1 MELYED
7 RLHHSQKDFYKKQ
20 SEICHSL
27 KKAMK
32 AIGHEHLDH
41 HSDPESSSASESDSG
56 DDEQKK

>member
-1 MELYED
+1 
-7 RLHHSQKDFYKKQ
+7 
-20 SEICHSL
+20 
-27 KKAMK
+27 MK